1 MCKTKQRR
9 KSKAHWSQTNIDP
22 TNLPYFHHPLPGFLL
37 ECAMHNMLLMSFLPS
52 SCEYRFFLRH
62 PWCHC
67 RSCRGCKLQLAGGFT
82 PRSLRP
88 AGLLLQLFSSLCLH
102 DTIFGL
108 PSHSPLSS
116 NVSSCGDWRAKF
128 IKMEFGG
135 LLHKITSIYIC
146 CLSLSMLYVFYHLIL
161 PLPVHANFQ
170 WAAVVNS
177 G

>member
-1 MCKTKQRR
+1 MCKTKERR
-9 KSKAHWSQTNIDP
+9 KSMSYWSQTNINP

-37 ECAMHNMLLMSFLPS
+37 ECAKHNLLLTSFLPS
-52 SCEYRFFLRH
+52 RCEYRFFPRH
-62 PWCHC
+62 LWCYH
-67 RSCRGCKLQLAGGFT
+67 RSCHGCKLKLAGGFT
-82 PRSLRP
+82 PRSLLSV
-88 AGLLLQLFSSLCLH
+88 GLLLQHFSNLCLH
-102 DTIFGL
+102 DTIFVP
-108 PSHSPLSS
+108 PSHPLLSS
-116 NVSSCGDWRAKF
+116 SVSSHGDWRAKF

-146 CLSLSMLYVFYHLIL
+146 CLSLSMLCVFYHLIL